1 MQKDKPDHS
10 VFYRNSSS
18 GIILLVVYVDDIVI
32 IESGSKGISSLKSFL
47 QSKFHTKDLEM
58 LRYFLGIKVMRSKHE
73 IFLFQRKYVLD
84 LLFEI
89 GKLGV
94 KPCNSPMA
102 PGVHLTR
109 EGETF
114 EDPKRYRRLIGKLNY
129 LSVTRPNIA
138 HSVSVVSQYMSALI
152 VDHWVAVE

>member
-84 LLFEI
+84 LLSEI